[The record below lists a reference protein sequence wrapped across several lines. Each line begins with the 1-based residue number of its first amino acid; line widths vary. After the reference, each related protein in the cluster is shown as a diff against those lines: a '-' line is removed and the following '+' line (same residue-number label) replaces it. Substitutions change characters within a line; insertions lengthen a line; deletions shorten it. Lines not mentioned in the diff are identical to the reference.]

1 LIKAIIPKACLKRKN
16 QIKSPYHLQEV
27 WIMKVI
33 LKEDISTLG
42 KAGDLVEVTRGYG
55 RNYLI
60 PQGKALEATPHHQKQ
75 LEEQKRIIL
84 KRKAQELES
93 ARLKAGQFELLTL
106 ELSRKVQEEGKL
118 YGSVSAKDL
127 MEKLAEQ
134 NIVVDRKMISLKD
147 PIRNLGNYE
156 VPIKLNAGVTA
167 TLKVSVIEDK

>member
-1 LIKAIIPKACLKRKN
+1 
-16 QIKSPYHLQEV
+16 
-27 WIMKVI
+27 MKVI

-60 PQGKALEATPHHQKQ
+60 PQGKALEATPHHQRE

-84 KRKAQELES
+84 KRKAQALES
-93 ARLKAGQFELLTL
+93 ARTQAEKFELFTL

-127 MEKLAEQ
+127 IEKLAEQ
-134 NIVVDRKMISLKD
+134 NIVLDRKMISLKD
-147 PIRNLGNYE
+147 PIRSLGQYE
-156 VPIKLNAGVTA
+156 VPIKLDAGITA
-167 TLKVSVIEDK
+167 TLKVSVVEDK